1 MAVIKQTIKTQI
13 RAIIEEMNSG
23 DVTKK
28 DPEVLLDQFC
38 DKLADVIRDAI
49 LSADVQAGIPVST
62 AGSATSQT
70 GATTGL
76 GSLL

>member
-13 RAIIEEMNSG
+13 RAVIEEMNSG

-49 LSADVQAGIPVST
+49 LSADVQIGIPVST
-62 AGSATSQT
+62 AGTAAAQT